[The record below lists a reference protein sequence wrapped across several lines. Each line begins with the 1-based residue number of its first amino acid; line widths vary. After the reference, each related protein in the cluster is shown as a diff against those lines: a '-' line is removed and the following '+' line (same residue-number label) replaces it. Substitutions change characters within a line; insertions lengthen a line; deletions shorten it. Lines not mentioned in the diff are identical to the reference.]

1 MNRVERYIE
10 TKTSHILNAL
20 ETNKIEGSKI
30 VFLHGKYGTGKTT
43 ILNKIKK
50 MSNKELFGKKVSMKK
65 YPLFHSTRVVVYQIN
80 KKIDDNTGRLIE
92 AILIDL
98 DESQNDFDQDITWL
112 VDMADRMGVS
122 LLIASSMKIER
133 FKSIIGKKRVKCFSL
148 SLVNEKNRVK
158 PKENTSIGS
167 DKKTL
172 ELLST
177 IEDLKAT
184 NKSLKES
191 LSNAHIEIEA
201 LNKEKENLEDSL
213 KDKLSNALSKID
225 VLYNKNHKLEATL
238 ADLAELVLKANKS
251 I

>member
-20 ETNKIEGSKI
+20 ETNKIEESKI
-30 VFLHGKYGTGKTT
+30 VFLQGIYGTGKTT
-43 ILNKIKK
+43 ILNKLKK
-50 MSNKELFGKKVSMKK
+50 LANKELLGKKVSFTKR
-65 YPLFHSTRVVVYQIN
+65 PLFHSGRVVVYQIN
-80 KKIDDNTGRLIE
+80 RKINDNTEMLIE

-98 DESQNDFDQDITWL
+98 DESQNDFEEDITWL
-112 VDMADRMGVS
+112 VDIADRMGVS
-122 LLIASSMKIER
+122 LLIASSMSR
-133 FKSIIGKKRVKCFSL
+133 FKSIIGKKRVKCFSV

-158 PKENTSIGS
+158 PKENSSIGS

-191 LSNAHIEIEA
+191 LSNAHIEIVA

-213 KDKLSNALSKID
+213 KDKLSNARSEID
-225 VLYNKNHKLEATL
+225 ALYNKNHKLEATL

>member
-20 ETNKIEGSKI
+20 ETNKIEESKI
-30 VFLHGKYGTGKTT
+30 VFLQGKYGTGKTT
-43 ILNKIKK
+43 ILNKLKK
-50 MSNKELFGKKVSMKK
+50 LANKELLGKKVSLTKS
-65 YPLFHSTRVVVYQIN
+65 PLFHSGRVVVYQIN
-80 KKIDDNTGRLIE
+80 RKIDDNTEMLIE

-98 DESQNDFDQDITWL
+98 DESLNDFEEDITWL

-122 LLIASSMKIER
+122 LLIASSMSIER
-133 FKSIIGKKRVKCFSL
+133 FKSIIGKKRVKCFSV

-158 PKENTSIGS
+158 SKENLSIGS
-167 DKKTL
+167 DKKIL
-172 ELLST
+172 ELLSI
-177 IEDLKAT
+177 IEDLKST
-184 NKSLKES
+184 EKSLKE
-191 LSNAHIEIEA
+191 I
-201 LNKEKENLEDSL
+201 
-213 KDKLSNALSKID
+213 LSKAHNEID

>member
-20 ETNKIEGSKI
+20 ETNKIEESKI
-30 VFLHGKYGTGKTT
+30 VFLQGKNGTGKTT
-43 ILNKIKK
+43 ILNKLKK
-50 MSNKELFGKKVSMKK
+50 LSNKELFGRKLSGNK
-65 YPLFHSTRVVVYQIN
+65 YSLFHSTRVVVHQLN
-80 KKIDDNTGRLIE
+80 KKIDDNTEMLIE

-98 DESQNDFDQDITWL
+98 DESQNDFEEDIKWL
-112 VDMADRMGVS
+112 VGIADRMGVS
-122 LLIASSMKIER
+122 LLIASSMSIER
-133 FKSIIGKKRVKCFSL
+133 FKSIIGKKRVKCFSV

-158 PKENTSIGS
+158 PKENSSIDS

-172 ELLST
+172 ELLSN

-191 LSNAHIEIEA
+191 LSNAHIEIEF
-201 LNKEKENLEDSL
+201 LYKEKQNLEESL
-213 KDKLSNALSKID
+213 KDNLSKAHNEID